1 MKLDRYW
8 TVADF
13 QLLTAAVL
21 RETRAVYLQMQ
32 IMNLL
37 LKILTQRKIFQ
48 YFKIFSGM
56 YHQIFH
62 KN

>member
-37 LKILTQRKIFQ
+37 LKILQRKIFQ